1 MDNSITGFQ
10 QIVDLPCIIESHK
23 TIDRK
28 NIYKTADIC
37 QMMVCTEKEEPE
49 EESKPV
55 KKKDGVP
62 KVDKKYLF
70 PHGVTPPLKNVR
82 KRRFRRTL
90 KKKVSSVF
98 SKFVDKC

>member
-1 MDNSITGFQ
+1 
-10 QIVDLPCIIESHK
+10 VDLPCIIESHK

-37 QMMVCTEKEEPE
+37 QMMICTETEEPE
-49 EESKPV
+49 EESKPA

-62 KVDKKYLF
+62 KVDKKYLYS
-70 PHGVTPPLKNVR
+70 HGITPPLKNVR

-90 KKKVSSVF
+90 KKKVCIASS
-98 SKFVDKC
+98 SLKCCASPLTNF